1 MTEDKW
7 GNRPLT
13 LEADYAPRTAW
24 YRKPIVMIAFAG
36 VVVAVAAAMVIGGGS
51 DKGLD
56 MTTTG
61 TVDPGI
67 AQFEGL

>member
-1 MTEDKW
+1 MTQNKW
-7 GNRPLT
+7 GSRPLT
-13 LEADYAPRTAW
+13 LEADYSPRTVW

-51 DKGLD
+51 DNVLD

-61 TVDPGI
+61 TVEPGI

>member
-1 MTEDKW
+1 MSDEKW
-7 GNRPLT
+7 GNHPLT
-13 LEADYAPRTAW
+13 LEADYAERAAW
-24 YRKPIVMIAFAG
+24 YRKPVVMIAFAG

-51 DKGLD
+51 DNGLD

-67 AQFEGL
+67 AQFEDI